1 MVATGAQQVR
11 VVAARTHEGA
21 CMLASVQG
29 TVHGRLGLVS
39 KFDCGSDATE
49 AVMAQNRGETIERQP
64 QRKQGEV
71 RAGRVWG
78 RGWSQSHEGD
88 VSTCHVVVI
97 TCATVAARLVVIT
110 LVRRGGARDCGGWR
124 ECRSWTGDGEGRE
137 RKQYRLDYRLN
148 MESALILAQGI

>member
-1 MVATGAQQVR
+1 
-11 VVAARTHEGA
+11 
-21 CMLASVQG
+21 MLASVQG

-39 KFDCGSDATE
+39 KSDCGSDAIE
-49 AVMAQNRGETIERQP
+49 AVMAQNRGR
-64 QRKQGEV
+64 RSSASHSKSKGKLGKGGF
-71 RAGRVWG
+71 RG

-124 ECRSWTGDGEGRE
+124 ECWSWRGDGEGRE

-148 MESALILAQGI
+148 IESALILA

>member
-1 MVATGAQQVR
+1 M
-11 VVAARTHEGA
+11 AARTHEGA

-39 KFDCGSDATE
+39 KSDCGSDATE
-49 AVMAQNRGETIERQP
+49 AVMVQNRGR
-64 QRKQGEV
+64 RSSASHSKSKGKLGKGGF
-71 RAGRVWG
+71 RG

-124 ECRSWTGDGEGRE
+124 ECRSWRGRE

-148 MESALILAQGI
+148 MESALILA